1 MTFYTSAEGA
11 SDIFL
16 CVGYLI
22 RISISH
28 VDFEKIERIIVQK
41 CATYEIIVAF
51 FSKTAHWL
59 FTCICVI
66 CPMKQSNL
74 HPRGLYQLQ
83 GLDSMLY
90 VTLNIG

>member
-51 FSKTAHWL
+51 FFKN
-59 FTCICVI
+59 
-66 CPMKQSNL
+66 CPLAIYMYLCHLPYEAVKPAS
-74 HPRGLYQLQ
+74 PGSVSTTR
-83 GLDSMLY
+83 SR
-90 VTLNIG
+90 

>member
-51 FSKTAHWL
+51 FFQKL
-59 FTCICVI
+59 
-66 CPMKQSNL
+66 PPGYL
-74 HPRGLYQLQ
+74 HVFVSFAL
-83 GLDSMLY
+83 
-90 VTLNIG
+90 